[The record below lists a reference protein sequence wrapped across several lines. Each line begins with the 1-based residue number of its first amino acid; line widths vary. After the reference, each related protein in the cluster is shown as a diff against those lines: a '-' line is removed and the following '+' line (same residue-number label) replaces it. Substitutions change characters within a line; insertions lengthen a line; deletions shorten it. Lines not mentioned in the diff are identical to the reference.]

1 MFIMVMMITIINK
14 KNLHVDEVSSYILSN
29 NVGGISMD
37 FKEGYTY
44 MPTEQVYLDCVAA
57 NESERFNF
65 RNVWKNQ
72 TDDVHPPFY
81 YLLLHM

>member
-1 MFIMVMMITIINK
+1 MRSSIKVVIKNKKVVFIDAMFIMVMMITIINK

-29 NVGGISMD
+29 NVGSISMD

-44 MPTEQVYLDCVAA
+44 MPTEQVYLDCVAV

-65 RNVWKNQ
+65 RKK
-72 TDDVHPPFY
+72 
-81 YLLLHM
+81 